1 MKNVT
6 FVSHY
11 NKEEMNIRL
20 TDEKYEQLMNNKGY
34 EPMELYLLDA
44 DRVAYGKEP
53 QIFSASQIKRLNKAL
68 IGTEYWGKIEG

>member
-20 TDEKYEQLMNNKGY
+20 SDEKYEQLMNNKHY

-53 QIFSASQIKRLNKAL
+53 KILSKGQIKRLNNAL
-68 IGTEYWGKIEG
+68 VRTEYWDKIM

>member
-1 MKNVT
+1 MKTIT

-20 TDEKYEQLMNNKGY
+20 SDEKYDMLMNNKHY

-53 QIFSASQIKRLNKAL
+53 QIFSASQIKRRKKAL
-68 IGTEYWGKIEG
+68 IGTEYFDKIEG